1 MPSHAQSVP
10 TQSRNA
16 RPVRRVGKKANPS
29 LRTIERSRAPSPAL
43 AEALDA
49 VSAFAAAPAYRR
61 RAIERTV
68 EALLTILDHMDGDPD
83 LESQDEGADEFEDM
97 RELWASPHAD
107 GPGDPDDAECNGDLE
122 LDLCDREPEWGEDS
136 LQPNHHLSAAL
147 ERPSNLFV
155 KHQPVEAR
163 HG

>member
-16 RPVRRVGKKANPS
+16 RAVRRVGKKATPS
-29 LRTIERSRAPSPAL
+29 LRSAPKRAEGSPAL

-49 VSAFAAAPAYRR
+49 VSTFAAAPAYRR

-83 LESQDEGADEFEDM
+83 LEPQDEGADEFEDM
-97 RELWASPHAD
+97 RELWASPRAE
-107 GPGDPDDAECNGDLE
+107 GPGDPDDAEDSG
-122 LDLCDREPEWGEDS
+122 DREPEWGEDS

-147 ERPSNLFV
+147 ERPSSLFV
-155 KHQPVEAR
+155 RRQPVEVEHA
-163 HG
+163 

>member
-16 RPVRRVGKKANPS
+16 RAVRRVGKKATPS
-29 LRTIERSRAPSPAL
+29 LRTIERSRAPSLAL
-43 AEALDA
+43 AEALGA

-83 LESQDEGADEFEDM
+83 LEPQDEGADEFEDL
-97 RELWASPHAD
+97 RELWASTRAE
-107 GPGDPDDAECNGDLE
+107 GPGDPDDAEDSGDLE
-122 LDLCDREPEWGEDS
+122 WSTVPATGGVLGLPFDLKAEDAELFDR
-136 LQPNHHLSAAL
+136 
-147 ERPSNLFV
+147 
-155 KHQPVEAR
+155 AR
-163 HG
+163 IRRRLRTEVL

>member
-1 MPSHAQSVP
+1 M
-10 TQSRNA
+10 
-16 RPVRRVGKKANPS
+16 
-29 LRTIERSRAPSPAL
+29 
-43 AEALDA
+43 
-49 VSAFAAAPAYRR
+49 SAFAAAPAYRR